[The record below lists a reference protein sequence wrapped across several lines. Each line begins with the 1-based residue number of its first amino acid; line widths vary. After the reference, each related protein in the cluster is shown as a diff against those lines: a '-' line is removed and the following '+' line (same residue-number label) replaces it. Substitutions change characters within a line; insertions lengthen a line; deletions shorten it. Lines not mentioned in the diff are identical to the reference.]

1 MSQAVTFIAVA
12 GIELDEGTPVPLYRQ
27 LYETLRSAILS
38 GRLGPGT
45 RLPSS
50 RALAGALSV
59 SRNTVATA
67 YEQLRME
74 GYFEGRVGSGTYVS
88 RSLPKMRGQRNEASA
103 KVRSP
108 RRFNQQK
115 RLSQR
120 GIEITNLWQVIGR
133 DAYQSNAFRPRLPA
147 SSEFPLDIW
156 SRLTG
161 RRWRNMPSDLL
172 TYGDPAG
179 YRPLR
184 EVIASF
190 LNETRHISCETDQVI
205 IVSGTP
211 QAFALVAAVLL
222 ERGEAVWIE
231 DPGYPRARATF
242 IAADADLV
250 PVPLDHEGLDLSVG
264 LAKAP
269 DARLAYVTPSHQ
281 YPMGMKMSPAR
292 RLQLLSWAVQN
303 GAWILE
309 DDYGAEYRTPGLPI
323 AALQADQGPG
333 CVLFTGSFSSV
344 LFPALRIGY
353 LVVPPDLIDAFMAA
367 RILMDQCPP
376 LFGQV
381 VLTDFITENH
391 LERHIRRMRGLY
403 QARHEVLVESLEQ
416 AFSGFLEVDVKEPG
430 LHLVARLPEGLD
442 DQVLSRHIAEHGIE
456 APPLSFY
463 AIEQLKR
470 GGFVLGYAAIEEEKV
485 RLGVHRMHQALAP
498 RMKAIHA

>member
-1 MSQAVTFIAVA
+1 MASTTAFIALA
-12 GIELDEGTPVPLYRQ
+12 GIALNEAASVPLYRQ
-27 LYETLRSAILS
+27 LYETLRSAVLS

-50 RALAGALSV
+50 RTLASNLGV

-67 YEQLRME
+67 YDQLRME
-74 GYFEGRVGSGTYVS
+74 GYFEGRVGSGTFVS
-88 RSLPKMRGQRNEASA
+88 RALPKLRGRGTGSEQRRIA
-103 KVRSP
+103 
-108 RRFNQQK
+108 RRFAQQE

-120 GIEITNLWQVIGR
+120 GIQITNLWQVIGR
-133 DAYQSNAFRPRLPA
+133 DAYQSHAFRPRLPA
-147 SSEFPLDIW
+147 SAEFPLDTW

-190 LNETRHISCETDQVI
+190 LNETRHITCEADQVI

-211 QAFALVAAVLL
+211 QAFSLAAAVLL
-222 ERGEAVWIE
+222 ERGEAVWME

-242 IAADADLV
+242 IAADAHLI
-250 PVPLDHEGLDLSVG
+250 PVPLDSEGLDLEEG
-264 LAKAP
+264 MARAP
-269 DARLAYVTPSHQ
+269 HARMAYVTPSQQ
-281 YPMGMKMSPAR
+281 YPMGMTMSPGR
-292 RLQLLSWAVQN
+292 RLELLQWAERT
-303 GAWILE
+303 GAWLLE
-309 DDYGAEYRTPGLPI
+309 DDYGAEYRAPGLPLM
-323 AALQADQGPG
+323 AMQQAEEAG

-353 LVVPPDLIDAFMAA
+353 LIVPPDLVDAFMAA
-367 RILMDQCPP
+367 RMLMDQCPP

-381 VLTDFITENH
+381 VLTDFIGENH

-403 QARHEVLVESLEQ
+403 QQRYEVLREALEH
-416 AFSGFLEVDVKEPG
+416 AFGRFLEVEVEEPG

-442 DQVLSRHIAEHGIE
+442 DQQLSRHIAQHGIE

-463 AIEQLKR
+463 AIEALGR
-470 GGFVLGYAAIEEEKV
+470 GGFVLGYAAVDEETIRISV
-485 RLGVHRMHQALAP
+485 GRMQRALEAYSESS
-498 RMKAIHA
+498 

>member
-1 MSQAVTFIAVA
+1 MSKAAAFIALA
-12 GIELDEGTPVPLYRQ
+12 GIDLEEAGAVPLYRQ

-38 GRLGPGT
+38 GRLGPGA

-50 RALAGALSV
+50 RALAGALGV
-59 SRNTVATA
+59 SRNTIATA

-88 RSLPKMRGQRNEASA
+88 RSLPKMRGQRRKTNA
-103 KVRSP
+103 KQRAK
-108 RRFNQQK
+108 RRFSQQQ

-147 SSEFPLDIW
+147 SAEFPLDTW

-190 LNETRHISCETDQVI
+190 LNENRHIDCETDQVI

-222 ERGEAVWIE
+222 ERGDAVWME

-242 IAADADLV
+242 IAADAELI
-250 PVPLDHEGLDLSVG
+250 PVPLDREGLDLQAG
-264 LAKAP
+264 LAQAP
-269 DARLAYVTPSHQ
+269 EARLAYVTPSHQ

-292 RLQLLSWAVQN
+292 RLQLLDWATQS

-309 DDYGAEYRTPGLPI
+309 DDYGAEYRAAGLPI
-323 AALQADQGPG
+323 AALQNPKDAG

-353 LVVPPDLIDAFMAA
+353 LVVPPDLVDAFMAA

-381 VLTDFITENH
+381 VLTDFIGENH

-403 QARHEVLVESLEQ
+403 QQRHEVLIEALHKAFGDFLSVEAEE
-416 AFSGFLEVDVKEPG
+416 AG

-442 DQVLSRHIAEHGIE
+442 DQVLSRLIAEHGIE

-463 AIEQLKR
+463 AIEALRR
-470 GGFVLGYAAIEEEKV
+470 GGFVLGYAAIDEETIRISV
-485 RLGVHRMHQALAP
+485 GRMRNALEAV
-498 RMKAIHA
+498 MN